1 MAIIIKSDRVAFLW
15 SLIQFTAFFPHQ
27 NGLHIFPEVRAYSVP
42 VQAGCTEG
50 IFLTVGQ
57 FKKQIYVYLQ
67 EKTVSKKNIE
77 QKKGVTIA
85 P

>member
-1 MAIIIKSDRVAFLW
+1 MDHTFSQKSEHTD
-15 SLIQFTAFFPHQ
+15 
-27 NGLHIFPEVRAYSVP
+27 SVP

-50 IFLTVGQ
+50 IFLTVSQ